1 MMIHLS
7 LNKTLFYF
15 ECIRIKRTIINIQSN
30 SESMEHIGELGST
43 MSFLLEESNR
53 TTENIESGL
62 TELDKITAG
71 CRKSELI
78 VIAGE
83 RKMGKTALMITL
95 LRNMLY
101 EKRVSL
107 FDNKLSIAYFSVLE
121 NKFLVTSYLLSNIC
135 NVSIQQLRDGKLMP
149 SQKMDIEHALKK
161 IEGSSLF
168 IDDRSELSVSD
179 IKESLEKL
187 SIEDN
192 ARIDAIFIDGLN
204 LMNLDGEL
212 CMHTDKALGLTI
224 LGLKALAKS
233 YEVPVFVS
241 FQTDQTD
248 TERSETRPCS
258 CDLYKKNN
266 LFDSADMMWFIYRPE
281 YYQITEDLNG
291 NSLIGTAEVIVSKN
305 AGHTGVAKMN
315 FKHDFHRFEDIILPE
330 AEPEP
335 VFGKYD

>member
-1 MMIHLS
+1 
-7 LNKTLFYF
+7 
-15 ECIRIKRTIINIQSN
+15 
-30 SESMEHIGELGST
+30 MEHIGELGST

-168 IDDRSELSVSD
+168 IDDRSELSVSE
-179 IKESLEKL
+179 IQQSLEDLNNEEKV
-187 SIEDN
+187 N
-192 ARIDAIFIDGLN
+192 IDALFVDGLN
-204 LMNLDGEL
+204 LMNYAGEL
-212 CMHTDKALGLTI
+212 CMHSDKALGLTI

-258 CDLYKKNN
+258 CDLYKKNSQ
-266 LFDSADMMWFIYRPE
+266 FDSSDMMWFIYRPE
-281 YYQITEDLNG
+281 YYHITEDLNG
-291 NSLIGTAEVIVSKN
+291 NSLIGSAEVIVSKN
-305 AGHTGVAKMN
+305 AGHTGIAKMN
-315 FKHDFHRFEDIILPE
+315 FKYDFYRFEDVILPKK
-330 AEPEP
+330 EPEP